1 MIFVAISFVCPL
13 NRRLK
18 LKRTH
23 GCCFFGGAKRW
34 KGPITGLKKYQKIVR
49 DLRERDVSEA
59 DTVTVVKDTASQ
71 TFTCLFYVKSVPT
84 G

>member
-1 MIFVAISFVCPL
+1 MIKISKKTSE
-13 NRRLK
+13 RMR
-18 LKRTH
+18 
-23 GCCFFGGAKRW
+23 
-34 KGPITGLKKYQKIVR
+34 TGLKKYQKIVR